1 MKLIIVE
8 SPTKAKTITKLRAL
22 VKKADEIILAPDE
35 DREGEAIAWHLTE
48 ALKIDPSKTKRIV
61 FHEITKNA
69 ILEALENPRK
79 VDMEMVNAQQAR
91 RVLDRLVGF
100 ELSPFLWKKVTFGLS
115 AGRVQSVA
123 LRLVI
128 EREEEI
134 RAFKPEEY
142 WSIEASL
149 SKLDEAGVSEKA
161 ATKTIKARLNKIKG
175 ETLDKFAIKD
185 RESAEKI
192 TAKLEKAEYV
202 ISDVNIKQTKKNP
215 PRPFTTSTLQ
225 QTANRWLGFS
235 AKQTMIVAQ
244 KLYEKG
250 HITYMRTDSVSLSD
264 KFLTD
269 AKKYLHNSLGEEY
282 ALIKPR
288 IFKTKSKGAQEAHE
302 AIRPTDVAQNPD
314 TIKKLDKNQL
324 RLYTIIDIEA
334 RNTDFSFRANGQI
347 LKFDGYLKIY
357 PEKSKEVELPIVK
370 KDEVLE
376 LHEITKDQHF
386 TKPPGRYSDAGL
398 VKVLEQY
405 GIGRP
410 ST

>member
-1 MKLIIVE
+1 MGMKGMKKNKGIDIENNFKPKYIIPEKCEKNV
-8 SPTKAKTITKLRAL
+8 AKLRAL

-161 ATKTIKARLNKIKG
+161 ATKTIKAR
-175 ETLDKFAIKD
+175 
-185 RESAEKI
+185 ESAEKI

-250 HITYMRTDSVSLSD
+250 HN
-264 KFLTD
+264 FC
-269 AKKYLHNSLGEEY
+269 
-282 ALIKPR
+282 
-288 IFKTKSKGAQEAHE
+288 
-302 AIRPTDVAQNPD
+302 
-314 TIKKLDKNQL
+314 
-324 RLYTIIDIEA
+324 
-334 RNTDFSFRANGQI
+334 
-347 LKFDGYLKIY
+347 
-357 PEKSKEVELPIVK
+357 
-370 KDEVLE
+370 
-376 LHEITKDQHF
+376 
-386 TKPPGRYSDAGL
+386 
-398 VKVLEQY
+398 
-405 GIGRP
+405 
-410 ST
+410 